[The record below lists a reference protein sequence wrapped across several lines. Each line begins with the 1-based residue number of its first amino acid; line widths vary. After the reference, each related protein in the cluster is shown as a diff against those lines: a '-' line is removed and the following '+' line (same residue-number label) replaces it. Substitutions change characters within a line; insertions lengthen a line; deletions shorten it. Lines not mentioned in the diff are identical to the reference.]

1 MTRLRWLP
9 GLALAA
15 VGASAGYGIHLLLP
29 GLPWLTAALILGVLL
44 GSIPM
49 LRRRLEGQL
58 APGLALAGRRVLR
71 LGIVVLG
78 LKLSLVDIARL
89 GWVAIL
95 AIVALVVAS
104 FGITWLVGRMFRLE
118 GDQAV
123 LMAAG
128 FSICGVSAVGA
139 MAAARRSPEKDTGTP
154 ITLVTLYGT
163 LAIVALPALASL
175 LRLDDR
181 QFGHWV
187 GASVHDVGQV
197 VATAQTAGAVALAVA
212 VVVKLTR
219 VLMLAPMVAIASIQ
233 ARNRNAARDVAQG
246 ASPDSPQDE
255 SPDASP
261 DSPQDESPD
270 ASPDSPQDAAQDGSP
285 DAAPDAAPDASS
297 RRPPIVPVF
306 ILGFLAAVLLRSLVP
321 LPEAALAIADNL
333 QSALLAIAL
342 FGIGASLRLD
352 QLARSGLR
360 AVGAGLVAW
369 LAILGLALAVVFVF

>member
-1 MTRLRWLP
+1 MTRIRWLP
-9 GLALAA
+9 GLTLAA
-15 VGASAGYGIHLLLP
+15 AGAAAGYGVHLVLP
-29 GLPWLTAALILGVLL
+29 GLPWLTAALILGVLA
-44 GSIPM
+44 GSLPP
-49 LRRRLEGQL
+49 LRHALDGSL
-58 APGLALAGRRVLR
+58 APGLALAGRRLLR

-95 AIVALVVAS
+95 AIVALVAAS
-104 FGITWLVGRMFRLE
+104 FGITWLVCRLFRLE

-139 MAAARRSPEKDTGTP
+139 MAAARRSREADTGTP

-163 LAIVALPALASL
+163 LAIVVLPALASL
-175 LRLDDR
+175 LRLDNR

-219 VLMLAPMVAIASIQ
+219 VLMLAPIVAIASIQ
-233 ARNRNAARDVAQG
+233 TRRRDSAADA
-246 ASPDSPQDE
+246 
-255 SPDASP
+255 SPDAS
-261 DSPQDESPD
+261 S
-270 ASPDSPQDAAQDGSP
+270 
-285 DAAPDAAPDASS
+285 DASS
-297 RRPPIVPVF
+297 KRPPIIPLF
-306 ILGFLAAVLLRSLVP
+306 ILGFIAAVLLRSLIP
-321 LPEAALAIADNL
+321 LPDALLASADVV
-333 QSALLAIAL
+333 QSALLATAL
-342 FGIGASLRLD
+342 FGIGASLRLE

-360 AVGAGLVAW
+360 ALAAGLVSW
-369 LAILGLALAVVFVF
+369 IAILGLGLAVVFLS